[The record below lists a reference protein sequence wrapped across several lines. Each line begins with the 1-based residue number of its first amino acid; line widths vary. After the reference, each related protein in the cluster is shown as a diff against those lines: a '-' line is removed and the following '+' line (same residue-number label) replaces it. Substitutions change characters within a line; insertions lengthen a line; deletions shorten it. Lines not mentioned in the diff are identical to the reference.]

1 MMAPARWAVRREVG
15 RSWLEVALAVIAFA
29 AVVVIVLRLVAVLP
43 GWVALWVWA
52 AEGLRGG

>member
-29 AVVVIVLRLVAVLP
+29 AVGVIVLRLRGRAP
-43 GWVALWVWA
+43 GLGRVVVWA